1 MQVTNKSKT
10 IMRQPDLS
18 ISKAN
23 EEKGIK
29 VFDNYMNGAVRQ
41 VARDASSFSTWS
53 QVRRLVSKTK
63 IDPSEKHIFEIVKR
77 MEKDKVHSQVALQLT
92 EMTTTK
98 AQNLQKITLIKMIP
112 FFIAILGL
120 IVLTVLIL
128 MARPLAF
135 TNPIVQRY
143 LIAAAI
149 FVPLLVWGLKSRAEA
164 KMDMIATNILLQAS
178 SAFASAKLQGKG
190 QIAAM
195 QNLDEMRRKAKTM
208 EAKAKKDDK
217 KSEKTDSKKA
227 SKNETK

>member
-29 VFDNYMNGAVRQ
+29 VFDNYMNGARRQ
-41 VARDASSFSTWS
+41 VTRDAASFSTWS
-53 QVRRLVSKTK
+53 QVRRLVTKTK

-98 AQNLQKITLIKMIP
+98 AQNLQKLTLIKMIP
-112 FFIAILGL
+112 FFLAILGL
-120 IVLTVLIL
+120 IVVTALIL
-128 MARPLAF
+128 VTRPLAF
-135 TNPIVQRY
+135 SNPIVQRY
-143 LIAAAI
+143 LIISAI
-149 FVPLLVWGLKSRAEA
+149 FIPMLIWGLKRRTEA
-164 KMDMIATNILLQAS
+164 KMDMLATNIFLQAA
-178 SAFASAKLQGKG
+178 SAYASAKLQGKG

-195 QNLDEMRRKAKTM
+195 QNLEEMRRKAKTM
-208 EAKAKKDDK
+208 EAQKSEK
-217 KSEKTDSKKA
+217 KSEKKLEKKESKKEA
-227 SKNETK
+227 K